1 MLAKKPG
8 IDGSEYINASYL
20 HVSFDF
26 YKIKSVLLKML
37 GKFGVRLIETIHKKI
52 KKLKLYKNF
61 NIFLF

>member
-1 MLAKKPG
+1 
-8 IDGSEYINASYL
+8 
-20 HVSFDF
+20 
-26 YKIKSVLLKML
+26 ML